1 MSIRT
6 TITLDEDVIER
17 VKAESRARGASFR
30 DTLND
35 LLRLAL
41 VTQSSQPARRP
52 FRVKARH
59 MGYRPG
65 LNYDDIESLLEL
77 GEGGEHR

>member
-17 VKAESRARGASFR
+17 VKQQARANETPFR
-30 DTLND
+30 STLND

-41 VTQSSQPARRP
+41 FQVEEKPKARVLKIEPAR
-52 FRVKARH
+52 
-59 MGYRPG
+59 MGYQPG
-65 LNYDDIESLLEL
+65 LNYDDIESLLEH
-77 GEGGEHR
+77 GEGDEHR